1 MADDDD
7 PIVQPPDATR
17 IQETRIEDTRIQPPR
32 PVPPLSEQEADVNV
46 VHEEERVRVLA
57 DGSVVRETDRIE
69 QRSRFRDLLP
79 WLLIALL
86 GVILIAGIVIWYVTK
101 SDSKSVPTVVG
112 QRVDAAVNRMQADGF
127 KVQIARQSSSR
138 APGIVFGQNPAGGTS
153 VNKGST
159 VNLLVSS
166 GRSRKTVPNAVGRSQ
181 AAGRSALVQ
190 AGFAVTTAEVPSDQ
204 PVGTIVAQ
212 DPAAGTRVAPG
223 TKVRINVSKGLANVT
238 VPSEVG
244 STVTDAKAAL
254 VAKGFKPAVALVSS
268 NEAADTVVAQNPA
281 GGTAPKG
288 STVQLSVS
296 QGPSTATSTTA
307 TVPTTP
313 GTTTVTTP
321 GATTTS
327 TVTTP
332 GATTTSTVTTP
343 GATTNP

>member
-1 MADDDD
+1 MSDDDD
-7 PIVQPPDATR
+7 PIVERPD
-17 IQETRIEDTRIQPPR
+17 DTQIQPPR
-32 PVPPLSEQEADVNV
+32 AVPPLSEQDPGVNV
-46 VHEEERVRVLA
+46 LHEEERVRVLD

-69 QRSRFRDLLP
+69 QRSRFRELLP

-101 SDSKSVPTVVG
+101 SDSKSVPTVIGLRQDV
-112 QRVDAAVNRMQADGF
+112 AVNRMQADGF
-127 KVQIARQSSSR
+127 KVQITPQSNAR
-138 APGIVFGQNPAGGTS
+138 AAGVVFGQNPGGGTS
-153 VNKGST
+153 AGKGST

-166 GRSRKTVPNAVGRSQ
+166 GRSRKTVPNAVGLAQ
-181 AAGRSALVQ
+181 TAGRDALVQ
-190 AGFAVTTAEVPSDQ
+190 AGFRVTTAEVSSDQ
-204 PVGTIVAQ
+204 PNGTIIAQ

-223 TKVRINVSKGLANVT
+223 TKVRINVSKGSAGVT

-244 STVTDAKAAL
+244 STVDDAKAAL
-254 VAKGFKPAVALVSS
+254 AAKGFKPAVTLVSS
-268 NEAADTVVAQNPA
+268 SEATDTVIAQSPA

-296 QGPSTATSTTA
+296 QGPSTATTTTP

-343 GATTNP
+343 GPTTTTG